1 MGLTMK
7 GQLVI
12 VVFLASAI
20 LLGCQAQTTGRP
32 TCPEI
37 ECPNEK
43 PEGGMFARGDCLAE
57 FCDCSYGTP
66 YLLKCED
73 PLVFDE
79 ANQVCK
85 RLRRLPEIKAQKTLR
100 ESSKNIDVYLKIID

>member
-1 MGLTMK
+1 MGSRETPLTMK

-73 PLVFDE
+73 PSFLTKPTRFAIGATTCATSVQATVE
-79 ANQVCK
+79 VS
-85 RLRRLPEIKAQKTLR
+85 R
-100 ESSKNIDVYLKIID
+100 